1 MTPIPPVP
9 AFLPQIW
16 RFLCSGFTGR
26 QKHFAI
32 CSRRKKIL
40 IGKTPSDFHASA
52 VYAGFGDAYYQL
64 GEYVKAADAYEK
76 ALPEIELHM
85 GRNNFYE
92 IVSENLKQTY
102 ARLGGGRPE
111 ERGLRLCERYYI
123 AFGKPMLERNFG
135 AVLPRLAIGLA
146 GGGFGVSGL

>member
-1 MTPIPPVP
+1 M
-9 AFLPQIW
+9 
-16 RFLCSGFTGR
+16 
-26 QKHFAI
+26 
-32 CSRRKKIL
+32 
-40 IGKTPSDFHASA
+40 
-52 VYAGFGDAYYQL
+52 YAGFGDAYYQL
-64 GEYVKAADAYEK
+64 GEYARAADAYEK

-123 AFGKPMLERNFG
+123 AFGNQCWNGTSGRSCRG
-135 AVLPRLAIGLA
+135 WRSVLR
-146 GGGFGVSGL
+146 GGFGVSGL